1 MLEEDQRESFANLVR
16 REVDMNYY
24 TPTPPPPRP
33 SNRLHSLVYIFHFS
47 KTSGQKCGYW
57 TYNLN
62 ATPEVNG

>member
-1 MLEEDQRESFANLVR
+1 MLEEEQRERFANSVR

-24 TPTPPPPRP
+24 TP
-33 SNRLHSLVYIFHFS
+33 NRLHSLVYIFHFS

-62 ATPEVNG
+62 PTPEVNG